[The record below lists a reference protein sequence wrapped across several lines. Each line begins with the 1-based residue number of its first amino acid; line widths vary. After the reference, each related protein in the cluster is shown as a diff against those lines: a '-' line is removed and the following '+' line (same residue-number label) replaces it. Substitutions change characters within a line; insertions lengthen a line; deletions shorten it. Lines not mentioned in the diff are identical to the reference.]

1 MSEGDVNSLQ
11 DDISDDAG
19 ESSAQPDSSSASVN
33 SRAVSLYEGIV
44 FLRYFSSCILF
55 SDQVFVLLFLVAFL
69 IIVKYTE

>member
-44 FLRYFSSCILF
+44 FLRYF
-55 SDQVFVLLFLVAFL
+55 
-69 IIVKYTE
+69 

>member
-19 ESSAQPDSSSASVN
+19 ESSAQPGSSSASVN

-44 FLRYFSSCILF
+44 FLRYF
-55 SDQVFVLLFLVAFL
+55 
-69 IIVKYTE
+69 